1 MRNKIKNFVNI
12 CLDKYSGGE
21 SYFTELDRLIKND
34 SELLIDFIETTIKE
48 SGIKNVV
55 ISGEIGRIYYQ
66 LKQNRRLKQDI
77 MLCILPGGLR
87 FEHQEDFSPEY
98 CEIEAEGKDFIFID
112 DSYYSGKTVR
122 VVQKWMKDHGG
133 KVVKSYVFYD
143 GSYEKRDDVVSLYR
157 YWDHHK
163 ERIYK

>member
-1 MRNKIKNFVNI
+1 MLGQIFWWRKLFYGI
-12 CLDKYSGGE
+12 GQ
-21 SYFTELDRLIKND
+21 LIKND

-66 LKQNRRLKQDI
+66 LKQNGRLKQDI

-112 DSYYSGKTVR
+112 DSYYSGKTAR

>member
-87 FEHQEDFSPEY
+87 FEHQEDFSQEY
-98 CEIEAEGKDFIFID
+98 CEI
-112 DSYYSGKTVR
+112 
-122 VVQKWMKDHGG
+122 
-133 KVVKSYVFYD
+133 
-143 GSYEKRDDVVSLYR
+143 
-157 YWDHHK
+157 
-163 ERIYK
+163 

>member
-66 LKQNRRLKQDI
+66 LKQDRKLTQDI

-87 FEHQEDFSPEY
+87 FDYRENFSPEY
-98 CEIEAEGKDFIFID
+98 CEIEAEGKDFIFVD

-122 VVQKWMKDHGG
+122 AVQRWIKDHGG